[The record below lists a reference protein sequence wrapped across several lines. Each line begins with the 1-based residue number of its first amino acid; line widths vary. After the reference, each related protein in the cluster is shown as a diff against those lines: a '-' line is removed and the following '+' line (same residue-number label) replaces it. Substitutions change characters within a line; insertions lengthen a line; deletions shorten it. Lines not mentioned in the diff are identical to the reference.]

1 MDHLEPD
8 WRIGVLLAAGL
19 LNLAMA
25 ATLASVGRPP
35 ERRLAGALVIL
46 TGILAPY
53 ALIVGG
59 IEAPTP
65 WNGWPPFSLPLALGP
80 LLWSYIRTLTRGSG
94 ADRLWPHLIP
104 AGLQLA
110 WLGLLQ
116 FLFLTGRLGGLG
128 EFHEHAL
135 RTPFDAAALVSMAA
149 YGWTSLSEV
158 TAYRRWLPQN
168 RSDADRYGAIWFS
181 RLILALLSMLAILA
195 VVRAYTWWVGEL
207 SHDQI
212 FGFSIAVVLFG
223 AYAGIEGWRCSD
235 RRFPV
240 MADEPE
246 PAPTTQKDWTALGV
260 EWRERIR
267 EAGWWREPDLSS
279 ATLARRL
286 GVNTAYLSRGF
297 NEGLGQNLAEVINRM
312 RAEAVAGRLEAGD
325 GATLLELALEAGFSS
340 KATFNRAFRAAYG
353 RSPSEHAAQIRKT
366 SRPVEN

>member
-1 MDHLEPD
+1 MDHLDLD
-8 WRIGVLLAAGL
+8 WRVGALATAGL

-25 ATLASVGRPP
+25 VALVGVGRAP
-35 ERRLAGALVIL
+35 ERRLAAVLVVL
-46 TGILAPY
+46 TGIMAPY

-65 WNGWPPFSLPLALGP
+65 WNGWPPFSMPLALGP
-80 LLWSYIRTLTRGSG
+80 LLWGYIRTLTRGPG
-94 ADRLWPHLIP
+94 VDRLWPHLIL

-110 WLGLLQ
+110 WLGVLQ
-116 FLFLTGRLGGLG
+116 LLFLTGRLGGLG

-135 RTPFDAAALVSMAA
+135 RTMFDAVALASMAA
-149 YGWTSLSEV
+149 YGWASLNEV
-158 TAYRRWLPQN
+158 AAYRRWLPQN
-168 RSDADRYGAIWFS
+168 RSDADRYGAVWFS
-181 RLILALLSMLAILA
+181 RLILALMTMLAILA
-195 VVRAYTWWVGEL
+195 AVRAYTWWVGEL
-207 SHDQI
+207 DSDQV
-212 FGFSIAVVLFG
+212 FAFAVALALFG

-240 MADEPE
+240 MADDPI
-246 PAPTTQKDWTALGV
+246 PAPAAQRDWSALGA

-267 EAGWWREPDLSS
+267 DAGWWREPDLSS

-353 RSPSEHAAQIRKT
+353 RSPSEHAAQIQKT
-366 SRPVEN
+366 SRPAEN